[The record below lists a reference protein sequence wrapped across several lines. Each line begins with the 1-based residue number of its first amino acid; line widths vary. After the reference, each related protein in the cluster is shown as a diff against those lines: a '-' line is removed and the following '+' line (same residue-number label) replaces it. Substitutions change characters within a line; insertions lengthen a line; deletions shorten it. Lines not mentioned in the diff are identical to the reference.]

1 MCIIVGAEFGFA
13 RNPEA
18 HRLYAE
24 AIETHSPDYVINSV
38 HTNGQYDYY
47 DPAAFKGRDKQT
59 VYGEYLKL
67 VRESL
72 DAPYA
77 YDIVGHLGYCTRR
90 APYKD
95 KVMHY
100 ADFADQLDDILKTVI
115 AKDKILEINSSANNS
130 QSEFLPYREILEHY
144 FALGGR
150 KISYGSDAHDESRL
164 CEKRQLIITVLKE
177 IGFTHLT
184 IPFRG
189 KRFKV
194 AI

>member
-1 MCIIVGAEFGFA
+1 MCILVGAEFGFA

-24 AIETHSPDYVINSV
+24 AVATHSPDYVINSV

-47 DPAAFKGRDKQT
+47 DPAAFEGRDKKT
-59 VYGEYLKL
+59 VYSEYLAL

-72 DAPYA
+72 DVTYP

-95 KVMHY
+95 SEMHY
-100 ADFADQLDDILKTVI
+100 DEFADQLDDILKTVI
-115 AKDKILEINSSANNS
+115 AKDKILEVNTSTSN
-130 QSEFLPYREILEHY
+130 QPVDFLPHREILEHY

-150 KISYGSDAHDESRL
+150 KISYGSDAHDCARI
-164 CEKRQLIITVLKE
+164 CDKRSLVLDVLKE

-189 KRFKV
+189 KRFRI